1 MIARILIRRFVDI
14 SWLFYCVH
22 QPLRVYM
29 ASKEQ
34 IQKHLSLSSNIK
46 LSPNVPDEKGQA
58 ARKIRIMEHVKRS
71 KG

>member
-1 MIARILIRRFVDI
+1 
-14 SWLFYCVH
+14 
-22 QPLRVYM
+22 M

-46 LSPNVPDEKGQA
+46 LNPNMPDKQA
-58 ARKIRIMEHVKRS
+58 EQARKIRIMEHINRS

>member
-1 MIARILIRRFVDI
+1 
-14 SWLFYCVH
+14 
-22 QPLRVYM
+22 M

>member
-1 MIARILIRRFVDI
+1 
-14 SWLFYCVH
+14 
-22 QPLRVYM
+22 M

-34 IQKHLSLSSNIK
+34 VQKHLSLSSTIK

-58 ARKIRIMEHVKRS
+58 ARKTRLMEHVKRS

>member
-1 MIARILIRRFVDI
+1 
-14 SWLFYCVH
+14 
-22 QPLRVYM
+22 M

-46 LSPNVPDEKGQA
+46 LGPTVPDERAEQ
-58 ARKIRIMEHVKRS
+58 ARKMRIMEHINRS